1 MKLLDNF
8 SGSQASHSSH
18 RAVAYHIKIGNVQ
31 IRNVQ
36 VYIQALEMYVQALEI
51 LKLEMFRL
59 EMFRLEMFRLGTTS
73 WEILRLAEWNGLLPP

>member
-59 EMFRLEMFRLGTTS
+59 EMFRLGTTS